1 MTKGKASKGAELICH
16 KHNTIPAVTSC
27 VKCDRK
33 ICAYCTESAK
43 FPHMCPS
50 CYSKEYNIIQEKH
63 LRFKKRAK
71 WWLIASVMIIVA
83 MFILLP
89 TLNWALDKAFKEED
103 KKDTEVPPVANAYL
117 VDDDVYL
124 FLGDH
129 IYNNFTKKV
138 TMSINIYLTNEYKTD
153 ATGIK
158 IELLILKNTTIRQ
171 EQSLDVGMILSN
183 KTQTYTYDNI
193 QLFTGTYYAN
203 FIMWK
208 GNMVYRQVRI
218 SFILNT
224 TDVTVY
230 NKLGEQALN
239 TYNPYAPPVEVEEI
253 NKPQVIKDEIID
265 SFFEMLPFM
274 ILILFVEGLLV
285 ALIIYYKENSFDEI
299 SVYADSSNRA
309 VAMAQAGYPAQQ
321 ATDTDAEDA
330 DEDAEEEDETP
341 IKEVFR

>member
-1 MTKGKASKGAELICH
+1 MSKGKASKGAELICH

-33 ICAYCTESAK
+33 ICAYCAESAK

-63 LRFKKRAK
+63 LKFKKRAK
-71 WWLIASVMIIVA
+71 WWLIASVIIIVA
-83 MFILLP
+83 LFILLP
-89 TLNWALDKAFKEED
+89 TLNWGLDKAFEKKKET
-103 KKDTEVPPVANAYL
+103 KTEEPPVANAYL

-124 FLGDH
+124 FLGENV
-129 IYNNFTKKV
+129 YNNYTKKV
-138 TMSINIYLTNEYKTD
+138 TMAINIYLTNEYKTD

-171 EQSLDVGMILSN
+171 EQSLDVTLILSN
-183 KTQTYTYDNI
+183 KTQTYMYNNI

-203 FIMWK
+203 LIMWK

-218 SFILNT
+218 SFVLNT

-239 TYNPYAPPVEVEEI
+239 TYNPYAPPVEVEEK
-253 NKPQVIKDEIID
+253 NKPKIIKDEIID

-274 ILILFVEGLLV
+274 ILILFIEGVLV
-285 ALIIYYKENSFDEI
+285 AIIIYYKENSFDEL
-299 SVYADSSNRA
+299 SVYADTSNRT
-309 VAMAQAGYPAQQ
+309 VAQAQAGYPVQEG
-321 ATDTDAEDA
+321 TGSDDAEDEP
-330 DEDAEEEDETP
+330 DPEEPDGSE
-341 IKEVFR
+341 EVSG